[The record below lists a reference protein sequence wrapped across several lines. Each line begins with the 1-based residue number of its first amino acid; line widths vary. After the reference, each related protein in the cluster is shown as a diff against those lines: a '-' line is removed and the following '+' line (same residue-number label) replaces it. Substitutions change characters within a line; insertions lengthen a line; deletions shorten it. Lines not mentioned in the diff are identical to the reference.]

1 LSSSVTSFDY
11 LKIDHLISIIRL
23 FAPEKLLKM
32 IEIEA
37 LVAVAS
43 KSFIFIFA
51 AEKSV
56 KFLIES
62 HLRKFKVFVYF

>member
-1 LSSSVTSFDY
+1 
-11 LKIDHLISIIRL
+11 
-23 FAPEKLLKM
+23 M